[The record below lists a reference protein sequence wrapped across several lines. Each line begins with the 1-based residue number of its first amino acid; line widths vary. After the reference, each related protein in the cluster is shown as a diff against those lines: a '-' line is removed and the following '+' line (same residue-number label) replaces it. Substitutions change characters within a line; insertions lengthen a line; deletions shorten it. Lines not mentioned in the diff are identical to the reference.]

1 MGGVLSSS
9 AAVATTTENN
19 IPVTQTTE
27 EPKPTVAEPVQQT
40 VAEPVQQT
48 VTETVQQTVTETVQ
62 PTVAEPVNTDVKI
75 EETPASVET
84 RKEEVLERYV
94 EPSGTK
100 VEVAPVE
107 VAPTADVVK
116 KGKKKN
122 KKHH

>member
-1 MGGVLSSS
+1 MGGVISSS

-27 EPKPTVAEPVQQT
+27 EPKPTV
-40 VAEPVQQT
+40 
-48 VTETVQQTVTETVQ
+48 TETVQQTVTETVQ
-62 PTVAEPVNTDVKI
+62 PTVAEPVQQTVTEPVNTDVKI

-100 VEVAPVE
+100 VEVAPVD

>member
-27 EPKPTVAEPVQQT
+27 EPKPTVAEP
-40 VAEPVQQT
+40 
-48 VTETVQQTVTETVQ
+48 VQQTVTETVQ

>member
-27 EPKPTVAEPVQQT
+27 EPKPTVAEP
-40 VAEPVQQT
+40 
-48 VTETVQQTVTETVQ
+48 VQQTVTETVQ

-100 VEVAPVE
+100 VEVAPVD

>member
-27 EPKPTVAEPVQQT
+27 EPKPTVTEPVQ
-40 VAEPVQQT
+40 P
-48 VTETVQQTVTETVQ
+48 TVTETVQ